1 MLLHLSQI
9 WCLGKHTITQLPRND
24 WCLNREVI
32 DPDPECK
39 WKCPH
44 HHSSQPA
51 LVLLGRWEATC
62 GKMKAI
68 CLDGAM
74 SSECHLWCKQ
84 LYLSGCD
91 KPWTVKAYARPAETP
106 FLESRQPLTDLCRY
120 IIFEDTIASI
130 LYALISLTGWWLQK
144 SVDWICKLL
153 WQNNTPHL
161 KCIFS

>member
-1 MLLHLSQI
+1 MTYTLKHDNIPNMLLHLSQI

-24 WCLNREVI
+24 WFLNWEVI
-32 DPDPECK
+32 DPYPECK
-39 WKCPH
+39 WKCPQ

-74 SSECHLWCKQ
+74 SSERRLWCKQ

-106 FLESRQPLTDLCRY
+106 FLESRQPLTDMCRD
-120 IIFEDTIASI
+120 IIFKTQLRPSFMHWSPSRDDGSR
-130 LYALISLTGWWLQK
+130 SR
-144 SVDWICKLL
+144 
-153 WQNNTPHL
+153 
-161 KCIFS
+161 